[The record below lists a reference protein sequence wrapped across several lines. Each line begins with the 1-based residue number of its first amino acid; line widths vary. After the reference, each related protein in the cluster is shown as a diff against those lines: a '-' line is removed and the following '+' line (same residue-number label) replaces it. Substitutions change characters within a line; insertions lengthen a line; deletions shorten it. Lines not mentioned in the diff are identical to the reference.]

1 MADKELNLRL
11 VSIKEDAESTRMYLW
26 EVLRYEGSSVD
37 VELSTEFG
45 RNPERGTVTLEIVAR
60 YTALRGQI
68 VRRLLDYGAI
78 GEFEVKYDDGS
89 DMDPNDE
96 VVLTSDAVR
105 LMLSITLGAL
115 RGMVAVKAS
124 NTFLSRYPLPI
135 YDMNELLD
143 NVMSAGDTLS

>member
-1 MADKELNLRL
+1 MADKDLNIRL

-26 EVLRYEGSSVD
+26 EVLRYEGGSVD

-60 YTALRGQI
+60 YTTLRGQI
-68 VRRLLDYGAI
+68 VRRLLDYGAV
-78 GEFEVKYDDGS
+78 GEFDVKYDDAAGE
-89 DMDPNDE
+89 DGEGD
-96 VVLTSDAVR
+96 VVLTTDAIR

-115 RGMVAVKAS
+115 RGMVAVKAA

-135 YDMNELLD
+135 YDMDELLD
-143 NVMSAGDTLS
+143 NMIAAGENI